1 MGGVKEDG
9 ADLAPDTV
17 RDSSF
22 LITSDLIVII
32 LGIGT
37 QAILTRGLEQEAYGR
52 WVIVIDLLRTIF
64 LLSELGLPPLM
75 LRELPQNHG
84 IASRLMSRTLRIQ
97 MFALLFL
104 LVPVHLLMTLFI
116 LPPGDSAWAVSG
128 IILIGALGLAVLSY
142 GQRCGLRA
150 LGRANVEAI
159 SKIIPAVI
167 MVIGCAIVSFAL
179 SDPLQGFAFVM
190 LVSTSSGFIIA
201 RIGLNHR
208 LKSIESNVDGGTIPS
223 SWTLIKW
230 AAPFLLAVALIPL
243 ASRVDKFVLAGL
255 GPNAYVDV
263 AIYNIAQMVFFA
275 ALVAPSA
282 LRGALVPVLSGY
294 SANDPSRG
302 REVAS
307 VMTYVVWL
315 IPFGLI
321 LGFGVIH
328 LALPVIFPQE
338 YTNPNDSTMRGAVFV
353 ATAMLPAWGLA
364 MLSAPW
370 IAEVQAGENGW
381 MFSVIFGVGLLVNTI
396 GSLALVPWLGVMGAV
411 WSTIM
416 MHVGLLI
423 TAVGIS
429 RSSGRDIP
437 LTPLIMVGGAM
448 CLLTGLFILAS
459 TDTLQHST
467 LLAVSL
473 LIALALWAGGWR
485 PFPPSGL
492 REFFKRGSQA
502 ESSSEEA

>member
-1 MGGVKEDG
+1 MGYAEKDG

-52 WVIVIDLLRTIF
+52 WVIVIDFLRTIF
-64 LLSELGLPPLM
+64 LLSELGLPSLM

-84 IASRLMSRTLRIQ
+84 IASRLMTRTLRIQ

-116 LPPGDSAWAVSG
+116 LPPDNHAWEVSG
-128 IILIGALGLAVLSY
+128 IILIGALALAVLSY

-150 LGRANVEAI
+150 LGRADVEAI

-167 MVIGCAIVSFAL
+167 MVIGCAIVSFTPT
-179 SDPLQGFAFVM
+179 DPLQGFALVM
-190 LVSTSSGFIIA
+190 LISTSSGFIIA
-201 RIGLNHR
+201 RIGLIHR
-208 LKSIESNVDGGTIPS
+208 LKSVEMDADGGMLPS

-275 ALVAPSA
+275 ALVAPGA
-282 LRGALVPVLSGY
+282 LRGALVPVLSSY
-294 SANDPSRG
+294 SVNDPSRR
-302 REVAS
+302 REIAS

-315 IPFGLI
+315 IPFGLV

-328 LALPVIFPQE
+328 LALPVIFPQQ
-338 YTNPNDSTMRGAVFV
+338 YTNPDDPTLLGAVFV

-416 MHVGLLI
+416 MHIGLLI

-429 RSSGRDIP
+429 QSSGRDIP

-459 TDTLQHST
+459 TDALQRGTVLS
-467 LLAVSL
+467 VSL

-492 REFFKRGSQA
+492 LEIFKRGHQA
-502 ESSSEEA
+502 ESSSEES